1 MTVVGPHVDE
11 EALERARAA
20 GAAEA
25 LPRSRFFTRL
35 ASMFKA

>member
-1 MTVVGPHVDE
+1 VTVFGPYVDE

-35 ASMFKA
+35 TSMFEA